1 MAHIEVKTE
10 RELYDDWKP
19 FIEGERDA
27 AVTVDERLE
36 AEAYWI
42 EQTNNSRGVDAEGH
56 FPVEREPHSPGV
68 QRFIDAVGDD
78 DC

>member
-1 MAHIEVKTE
+1 MAHIEAKTE
-10 RELYDDWKP
+10 RELYEDWAP

-27 AVTVDERLE
+27 AVVVDERLE

-56 FPVEREPHSPGV
+56 FPVERKLRSPRV
-68 QRFIDAVGDD
+68 QALIDEIE